1 MKLNSTYSFIN
12 KFTLDLGFFPTLSIT
27 KSDLVWKLW
36 EIVLLNKSIL
46 VITDKSSI
54 SSQIVFL
61 LQSLIFPIQFKG
73 RYFPYFTIY
82 DKDLDNL
89 GSPESQYNNLIL
101 GVTNPIFLRVNLAIF
116 FWRYYALSKIKK
128 ILFFYFALEFFYLVY
143 KKIKKLLFNHTQNIF
158 YNKK

>member
-1 MKLNSTYSFIN
+1 MQILKLNSTYSFIN
-12 KFTLDLGFFPTLSIT
+12 KFTLDLGFFPHFSIK

-36 EIVLLNKSIL
+36 EIMLLNKSIL

-54 SSQIVFL
+54 SSKLIFL

-89 GSPESQYNNLIL
+89 GNPESQYNNLVL
-101 GVTNPIFLRVNLAIF
+101 GVTNPIFLKVV
-116 FWRYYALSKIKK
+116 W
-128 ILFFYFALEFFYLVY
+128 YLDVLLQ
-143 KKIKKLLFNHTQNIF
+143 KLVIDCYHINI
-158 YNKK
+158 YI